1 MRRKFICAH
10 NPHGV
15 VPFLMDLNQT
25 DAVFGELPNQIVI
38 VRGRAY
44 GHFIWVLTK
53 IVYHLAGDII
63 VYVHPPQA

>member
-1 MRRKFICAH
+1 
-10 NPHGV
+10 
-15 VPFLMDLNQT
+15 MDLNQT